1 MKISSPIEEKK
12 ARIEIIPLID
22 IMFFLLACFMAIS
35 LSMIQM
41 RGMRIAL
48 PTAASGQPD
57 TKNDFVSITIDA
69 AHGIYIEKDEIHDH
83 AEITRRIKTLYE
95 ANNDVRIYIRADKD
109 ASHGEVVTVLDLVRA
124 AGVQKVAFEI
134 KAQTVTAPTADAPAV
149 PPAPPAPPVAPK
161 PQ

>member
-1 MKISSPIEEKK
+1 MKLSSPVEEKK

-22 IMFFLLACFMAIS
+22 IMFFLLACFMALS

-41 RGMRIAL
+41 RGVRIAL
-48 PTAASGQPD
+48 PTAQSGQPEN
-57 TKNDFVSITIDA
+57 KRDFVSITLDA
-69 AHGIYIEKDEIHDH
+69 AHNIYLEKEAIHDS
-83 AEITRRIKTLYE
+83 AEITRKIKALYD

-109 ASHGEVVTVLDLVRA
+109 ASHGEVVTLLDLVRA

-134 KAQTVTAPTADAPAV
+134 KAQTVTAPGKDRPAPPAT
-149 PPAPPAPPVAPK
+149 PPAPPMVPK